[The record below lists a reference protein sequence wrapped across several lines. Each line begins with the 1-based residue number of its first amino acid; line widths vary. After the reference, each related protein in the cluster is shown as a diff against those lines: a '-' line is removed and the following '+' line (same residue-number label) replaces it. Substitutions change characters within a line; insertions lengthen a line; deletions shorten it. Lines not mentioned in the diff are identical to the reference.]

1 MVEAVSSGYLPL
13 SFVYAA
19 RYGGQDRI
27 TVPVLP
33 SQALYANFQH
43 ILGVPAQKGA
53 ATYGIDR
60 LQVLEVLLEQL
71 ESAKTQAPPVR
82 EAPADFGASGVDA
95 LIGKYGGEL
104 HALATAPARPY
115 AQAPTLAPGAIFSIA
130 A

>member
-1 MVEAVSSGYLPL
+1 MVGAVASGYLPL

-43 ILGVPAQKGA
+43 ILGVPAPKGA

-60 LQVLEVLLEQL
+60 LQILEVLLDQL
-71 ESAKTQAPPVR
+71 ERAANRPAAAR
-82 EAPADFGASGVDA
+82 EAPANLDASRIDA

-104 HALATAPARPY
+104 HDLAAAPARPY
-115 AQAPTLAPGAIFSIA
+115 APAPTLAPGAIFSVA